1 MKKITVALILFALVL
16 TACASLGAKAKDE
29 ANKEPVIV
37 FQRSGGFTGVS
48 EQWSIYANG
57 KIAKKDGKEL
67 TVEPAQVTVLLEALQ
82 AAGFYEMKASPSLA
96 GSGNCNDCYT
106 YQLTV
111 TSGGKE
117 NSITVQE
124 GAKDVP
130 EAFWS
135 IIKQIDGLIA
145 STTTGT
151 PYSDLESKAST
162 DREKT
167 PAGLTVKAQDAVII
181 YQRGGGLA
189 GVNEQWYITAS
200 GHIFDNK
207 GALKD
212 VDAAQ
217 VTSLLDEFKAAGF
230 FDLQDT
236 AVGKQSNCKD
246 CFSYGITVTLDG
258 QTKTITT
265 QDGAAGIPDAV
276 WKAIEKLNLMIKEA
290 NQ

>member
-181 YQRGGGLA
+181 YQRSGGLA
-189 GVNEQWYITAS
+189 GVNDPQWYITAS
-200 GHIFDNK
+200 GNIVDNK
-207 GALKD
+207 GSQKS
-212 VDAAQ
+212 VEAAQ

-230 FDLQDT
+230 FDTQDT
-236 AVGKQSNCKD
+236 VGGKVIDCKD
-246 CFSYGITVTLDG
+246 CFSYVITITLDG
-258 QTKTITT
+258 QTKTVTT
-265 QDGAAGIPDAV
+265 HDGAAGVPEAF
-276 WKAIEKLNLMIKEA
+276 WKAIDKLNIMIKDA
-290 NQ
+290 K